1 MSLKPIR
8 QAFYVGS
15 EARMRRLER
24 LRVRLGHT
32 SISETL
38 RWLVDRATEQAA
50 IYEPGDQV
58 ALAFLTPARPADR
71 QDQAAPA
78 PASPTTAGGF
88 RG

>member
-58 ALAFLTPARPADR
+58 ALAFLTPARSA
-71 QDQAAPA
+71 DQAAPA
-78 PASPTTAGGF
+78 SPTAAGGS

>member
-1 MSLKPIR
+1 MTLDKPIR

-38 RWLVDRATEQAA
+38 RWLVDRATEQAQ

-58 ALAFLTPARPADR
+58 ALTLTPVRPPEAA
-71 QDQAAPA
+71 AAPA
-78 PASPTTAGGF
+78 LASP
-88 RG
+88 RGAEGSRG